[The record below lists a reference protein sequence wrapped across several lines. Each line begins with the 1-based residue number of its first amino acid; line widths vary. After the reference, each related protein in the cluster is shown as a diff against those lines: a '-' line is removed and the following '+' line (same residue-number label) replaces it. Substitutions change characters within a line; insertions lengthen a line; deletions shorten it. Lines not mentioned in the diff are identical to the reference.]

1 MVECRSWKVVKF
13 RVYFKGRAV
22 WFAGG
27 SDVGWERQ
35 ESGKIWGFGSS
46 DWKNGAAIFSK
57 IGRLG
62 NPLRASTGLC
72 ISWLMASFSSY
83 FPILC
88 PKRAE
93 LMGLAWICA

>member
-1 MVECRSWKVVKF
+1 MGECRSWKVVKF

-46 DWKNGAAIFSK
+46 DWKNGAALF
-57 IGRLG
+57 
-62 NPLRASTGLC
+62 
-72 ISWLMASFSSY
+72 
-83 FPILC
+83 
-88 PKRAE
+88 
-93 LMGLAWICA
+93 